1 MDYGIEVQRIFLD
14 DADERKKLEDFLKN
28 EGIRLDKSLEYS
40 VGIYEG
46 RNLIATGSF
55 YKNTLRCLAVS
66 SEYQGLG
73 VLNKVVS
80 HLINEQYQRGY
91 TDIYLYTKCDTA
103 NFFNYTGFYEVVRVD
118 GLVTFME
125 NKSDGIK
132 KYAEALSNKKVKGDS
147 VGAIVMNANP
157 FTLGHLHLIEQA
169 SNENDVLHV
178 FVVSEEA
185 SVIPFDVRYE
195 LIKRGTSHLKNVI
208 LHKAGNYIISSATFP
223 SYFIKDEKNV
233 VEAHARLDLEI
244 FKRYIVP
251 ALGIN
256 KRYVGEEPY
265 CEVTRS
271 YNKVMKEVLEAAG
284 IECKVIPRLE
294 LEGKA
299 ISASLVRECI
309 KNDEIEKIKEL
320 VPRTTYEYFKSDE
333 ARMLANKIKINSGRH

>member
-28 EGIRLDKSLEYS
+28 EGIRLDKSLEYT

-118 GLVTFME
+118 DLVTFME

-208 LHKAGNYIISSATFP
+208 LHKAGNYIISSVTFP

-271 YNKVMKEVLEAAG
+271 YNKVMSEVLEAAG
-284 IECKVIPRLE
+284 IECKIIPRLE